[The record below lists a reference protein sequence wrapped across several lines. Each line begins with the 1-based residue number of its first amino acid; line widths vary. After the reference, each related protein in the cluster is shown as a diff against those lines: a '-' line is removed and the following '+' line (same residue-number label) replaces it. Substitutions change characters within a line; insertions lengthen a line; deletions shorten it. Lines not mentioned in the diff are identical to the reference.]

1 MKKLGFSLF
10 VILVV
15 AGVVFLTGPKAS
27 KPLLDP
33 NPVSLDFPIDQLDDR
48 IADRESGFKTL
59 KPDNEA
65 GIIWFMDSI
74 VKTPYSVV
82 FLHGFSA
89 SKMEGRPITT
99 DFSSRYGMNLYEPR
113 LAKHGLDT
121 VDAMI
126 DITAENY
133 LESAKQ
139 AVAIGKL
146 IGDSVILMCSSTGS
160 TLGLYLAAHDP
171 EIKAIFNYSPNI
183 DLVDQTSHAL
193 TGPWGLE
200 LVRMMFGDDFREYEA
215 TEEFKKYWVNRYR
228 LEALVMMRS
237 LLDVTM
243 TPETFNKITQPVF
256 TGCYFKDE
264 ENQDWIVSVPSMRK
278 MMDELGTKGQR
289 KRMIEFANVDAHVIT
304 SPLRSQDIEAVRN
317 ETFRFAEEVL
327 KLKPIAP

>member
-1 MKKLGFSLF
+1 MKKLGFSVLG
-10 VILVV
+10 ILVLS
-15 AGVVFLTGPKAS
+15 GIIFLSGPKTP
-27 KPLLDP
+27 KPTL
-33 NPVSLDFPIDQLDDR
+33 NPSPLSLDLPIHQLDDR
-48 IADRESGFKTL
+48 IATRESGFKTL
-59 KPDNEA
+59 KPNNEA
-65 GIIWFMDSI
+65 GILWHGDTIS
-74 VKTPYSVV
+74 KTPYSVV

-99 DFSSRYGMNLYEPR
+99 DFAARYGMNIYEAR

-183 DLVDQTSHAL
+183 DLVDQNSRAL

-200 LVRMMFGDDFREYEA
+200 IVRFMFGDDFREFEA

-243 TPETFNKITQPVF
+243 TTETFNKITQPVF
-256 TGCYFKDE
+256 TGCFYKDE
-264 ENQDWIVSVPSMRK
+264 ENQDWIVSVPAMRE
-278 MMDELGTKGQR
+278 MTDELGTPDPQ
-289 KRMIEFANVDAHVIT
+289 KRLIEFANVDAHVIT
-304 SPLRSQDIEAVRN
+304 SPLRSQDIESVKT

-327 KLKPIAP
+327 KLRPIAP